1 MEVRR
6 EVYSGIIKVVSCLYT
21 IIRGIIVYSFD
32 YRFFYSLGIYY
43 MEGIEQKLLNS
54 LISVLQ

>member
-6 EVYSGIIKVVSCLYT
+6 EVYSGVIKVVSCLYT

-32 YRFFYSLGIYY
+32 YRFFINIGIYC
-43 MEGIEQKLLNS
+43 MKGIEQKLLNS